1 MTCVNCKK
9 RYIKIASIKELKDAK
24 KEQTVFKT
32 KLHLCL
38 ENLSHYF
45 TRNVNERINTQKGM
59 SQR

>member
-1 MTCVNCKK
+1 M
-9 RYIKIASIKELKDAK
+9 ASIKELKDAK